1 MRPNVFLRS
10 TLRQP
15 GKVLCLVLVAAL
27 TVFAFVSRASEYLLI
42 KQETDRLAE
51 YYAAI
56 GTLESA
62 TGDPWADTREA
73 AAYLEASPYVKTVNS
88 YDCTIGIIQDDI
100 CNADLDNRTNTS
112 AGMCFTGTLL
122 DWDERTFY
130 FRAEEVFSG
139 YPEHVGP
146 GRLMAVTWSGNR
158 TNAEAT
164 DAAFAA
170 LEKGGRYLVRALY
183 YPFAG
188 SRVTYDEAGGVGKTF
203 VSLIGLAED
212 RFFYPVPEDG
222 EIEWTRAALSG
233 WRERVREDRDTQ
245 HGLNVIA
252 VRDMSALPMLR
263 DTAQGLYLAAG
274 RWLTA
279 EDHRRGAPLCVVND
293 EFAALRDLEVGDTL
307 TLELRDLPSTFGY
320 FDNCTSLPYGT
331 MMERAKKAAVTYEI
345 AGIYGHLADY
355 SSTFVRN
362 DVYVPASTVPEGF
375 AMSRRD
381 PVRDAGAGLSDYTG
395 TFDWRRAYQSGGG
408 FDSLPRPGTVSFVLT
423 GPEAK
428 APFLAESREALAKLG
443 FQVSLLENNWE
454 RFEAAA
460 GPLRRS
466 ALLGTLLFAVI
477 LSAALGIIVLAY
489 FRMRRKEL
497 PIVRSLGVPAA
508 VCVRQV
514 SAPLLG
520 LGLAGI
526 LTGGALGWWYTLQQG
541 AEKLEGLQ
549 AFGGAADAA
558 LGPEILVALL
568 GGVFALLAAL
578 TVGGAV
584 LLFRRPVLVLL
595 QGSAHPA
602 GRRAFVGP
610 APLGGVSS
618 VKRQMALPKRNA
630 PSKAAGPTVRTK
642 PQTGCR
648 SLNIRCILR
657 FTWRHIAR
665 AKLKT
670 ALTIALAAGF
680 TAGLAAME
688 LSVQNGRE
696 RIDWLYE
703 HTAVEAE
710 LNAGQVSIRGGT
722 VEALLDTGTVAEA
735 YLEGSAEAAL
745 IRYTPGMEA
754 EEHVSILGGKKM
766 PDQAAVGDDMLGV
779 GLRAVGDEGIFLTP
793 AGSGSRVTITYFG
806 GWDGSLFAEDFGGDF
821 PVILPRELYDEY
833 GGTIA
838 LSWKGLHICEAAGIY
853 DGTVDGGGSPVL
865 VPLSAYQRLGGDRVS
880 YSKVHLWLDPALNR
894 DLEPFLRGAEA
905 AEAVQSGLRTVI
917 WDEELRL
924 AVAPLEQ
931 SVELTAVLYPAA
943 LVLALLTAAGTAVLF
958 TLLSAKYAA
967 ILRVQGTGKVQTAA
981 VLLLQQMLPCLTGLT
996 LGGAGS
1002 LLAGGAVSGAAF
1014 YLTAGIAGAAVS
1026 AMLLVRKNPMELLQ
1040 MRE

>member
-42 KQETDRLAE
+42 KRETDRLAE
-51 YYAAI
+51 YYAAV
-56 GTLESA
+56 GTLEPA

-88 YDCTIGIIQDDI
+88 YDCTIGIIQEDI

-122 DWDERTFY
+122 DWDGRTFY

-146 GRLMAVTWSGNR
+146 GRLMAVTWSGSR
-158 TNAEAT
+158 ANAE
-164 DAAFAA
+164 DIDDAFAA
-170 LEKGGRYLVRALY
+170 LEKGGHYLVRALY

-188 SRVTYDEAGGVGKTF
+188 SRVTYDEAGRIGKTF
-203 VSLIGLAED
+203 VSLIGLAGD

-222 EIEWTRAALSG
+222 EIDWSRSELSV

-252 VRDMSALPMLR
+252 LRDMSALPMLR
-263 DTAQGLYLAAG
+263 DTAQGIYLVDG
-274 RWLTA
+274 RWLTE
-279 EDHRRGAPLCVVND
+279 EDHRRGTPLCVVND
-293 EFAALRDLEVGDTL
+293 EFAALRGLEVGDTL

-320 FDNCTSLPYGT
+320 FDNCTSLPYDT
-331 MMERAKKAAVTYEI
+331 MMERAEKAAVTYEI

-362 DVYVPASTVPEGF
+362 DIYVPASTVPENF

-381 PVRDAGAGLSDYTG
+381 LVRDAGAGPSDYTN
-395 TFDWRRAYQSGGG
+395 TFDWRREHQSGGG
-408 FDSLPRPGTVSFVLT
+408 FDSLPRPGAVSFVLT

-466 ALLGTLLFAVI
+466 ALLGTLLFAFI
-477 LSAALGIIVLAY
+477 LAAALDIVVLAY

-520 LGLAGI
+520 LGLTGL
-526 LTGGALGWWYTLQQG
+526 LTGGALGWCYTLQRG
-541 AEKLEGLQ
+541 AEKLEGFQ
-549 AFGGAADAA
+549 AFGGTVDAVLGLEA
-558 LGPEILVALL
+558 LAALL
-568 GGVFALLAAL
+568 GGVFALLAVL
-578 TVGGAV
+578 TAGGAA

-595 QGSAHPA
+595 QGRAHLRA
-602 GRRAFVGP
+602 RRKTA
-610 APLGGVSS
+610 AVS
-618 VKRQMALPKRNA
+618 VRRGIPGA
-630 PSKAAGPTVRTK
+630 PSFPKMAGFDGRAHRAAAPH
-642 PQTGCR
+642 TGKRR
-648 SLNIRCILR
+648 SPGVAVILR
-657 FTWRHIAR
+657 FAWRYIVR

-696 RIDWLYE
+696 RIEWLYN
-703 HTAVEAE
+703 HTSVEAE
-710 LNAGQVSIRGGT
+710 LTAGQGSVRGGT

-745 IRYTPGMEA
+745 IRYTPGMEMG
-754 EEHVSILGGKKM
+754 EHISILTGKRM

-779 GLRAVGDEGIFLTP
+779 GLRAVGDEGIFLSS
-793 AGSGSRVTITYFG
+793 AGSGNRVTITYFD
-806 GWDGSLFAEDFGGDF
+806 GWDGSLFAEDFGGAF
-821 PVILPRELYDEY
+821 PVILPRELYGEY

-838 LSWKGLHICEAAGIY
+838 LSWKGLQICEAAGIY
-853 DGTVDGGGSPVL
+853 GGTVDGGGSPVL

-880 YSKVHLWLDPALNR
+880 YSKVHLWLDPAMNR
-894 DLEPFLRGAEA
+894 DPVPFLRWAEA
-905 AEAVQSGLRTVI
+905 AETVQSGLRAVI
-917 WDEELRL
+917 WDEELRA
-924 AVAPLEQ
+924 AVVPLEQ
-931 SVELTAVLYPAA
+931 SVELTAALYPAA
-943 LVLALLTAAGTAVLF
+943 LVLSLLTAAGTAVLF
-958 TLLSAKYAA
+958 TLLSAKDAA
-967 ILRVQGTGKVQTAA
+967 ILRFQGTGKAQTAA
-981 VLLLQQMLPCLTGLT
+981 VLLLQQMFPCLAGLA
-996 LGGAGS
+996 LGAAGS
-1002 LLAGGAVSGAAF
+1002 LLAGGAARCAAS
-1014 YLTAGIAGAAVS
+1014 YLAAGIAGAAVS
-1026 AMLLVRKNPMELLQ
+1026 AVLLVRKNPMELLQ

>member
-15 GKVLCLVLVAAL
+15 GKVLCLVLVAVL
-27 TVFAFVSRASEYLLI
+27 TVFVFVSRASEYLLI
-42 KQETDRLAE
+42 KQETDQLAK

-73 AAYLEASPYVKTVNS
+73 AAHLEASPYVKTVNS

-183 YPFAG
+183 YPFRG
-188 SRVTYDEAGGVGKTF
+188 GRVTYDEAGGVGKTF

-233 WRERVREDRDTQ
+233 WRDRVREDRDTQ

-279 EDHRRGAPLCVVND
+279 EDHRRGTHLCVVND
-293 EFAALRDLEVGDTL
+293 EFAALRGLEVGDTL

-320 FDNCTSLPYGT
+320 FDNCTSLPYNT

-381 PVRDAGAGLSDYTG
+381 PVRDAGAGPSDYTDL
-395 TFDWRRAYQSGGG
+395 FDWRRAYQSGGG

-428 APFLAESREALAKLG
+428 APFLAETREALAKLG

-595 QGSAHPA
+595 QGGTA
-602 GRRAFVGP
+602 GRKHYTAPTRYVGSNDP
-610 APLGGVSS
+610 ARRSTEYRPSNVRRRTGAAAPYARKRRSPGVA
-618 VKRQMALPKRNA
+618 V
-630 PSKAAGPTVRTK
+630 T
-642 PQTGCR
+642 
-648 SLNIRCILR
+648 LR
-657 FTWRHIAR
+657 FAWRQVVR
-665 AKLKT
+665 SKLKT

-703 HTAVEAE
+703 HTSVEAE

-793 AGSGSRVTITYFG
+793 AGSGSRVTITYFD
-806 GWDGSLFAEDFGGDF
+806 GWDGSLFAEDSGGDF

-917 WDEELRL
+917 WDEELRV

-931 SVELTAVLYPAA
+931 SVELTAALYPAA

-958 TLLSAKYAA
+958 TLLSAKDAA

-981 VLLLQQMLPCLTGLT
+981 VLLLQQLLPCLTGLT
-996 LGGAGS
+996 LAAAGS
-1002 LLAGGAVSGAAF
+1002 LLAGGAVSGAVF